1 MISYFKINITNSILI
16 QFRCACRANFIQKAP
31 TLKQSSYFNK
41 LFDKEKQK
49 VKTNEREAISK
60 GNPEQIICDNK
71 GIHQT
76 TITRRMRLLNKN
88 FMSCISDVLS
98 TGEIN
103 KVICD
108 SGIRITQVKLMPF

>member
-1 MISYFKINITNSILI
+1 MISHFKINITNSILI

-31 TLKQSSYFNK
+31 TLKQRNYFNK
-41 LFDKEKQK
+41 LLDKEKQK
-49 VKTNEREAISK
+49 VKTNEHEVVSK

-71 GIHQT
+71 RIHQT

-108 SGIRITQVKLMPF
+108 SGIRITQVNIIPF